1 LALPSR
7 TIHPLLL
14 DPRYWRERLEIARRT
29 PRQLLIF
36 PRADLSWPGGE
47 VSEFWMRAH
56 DGERLEGLMARSL
69 FPAPRPR
76 LLAEVVQEDP
86 GTPAALPRAP
96 LAPGAAEL
104 DGQQLRRFLRLA
116 GECQTPPEARS
127 RGSALEGLEVRFDWD
142 RIRDGQ
148 AHLMLVRRE
157 GRKLED
163 RVLDLVRA
171 VEAARRL
178 AELASLKLEFGT
190 GGEEPD
196 ELQIARQLFEQGWA

>member
-1 LALPSR
+1 MALPSR

-29 PRQLLIF
+29 PRQLLVF
-36 PRADLSWPGGE
+36 PRADLSWPGGD

-56 DGERLEGLMARSL
+56 DGHRLEGLMARSL

-76 LLAEVVQEDP
+76 LLAEVVEEQTA
-86 GTPAALPRAP
+86 TPAALPRAAGGP
-96 LAPGAAEL
+96 DLDAER
-104 DGQQLRRFLRLA
+104 LRRFLRLA
-116 GECQTPPEARS
+116 GECQPPPEPRS
-127 RGSALEGLEVRFDWD
+127 RGSALEGLEGRFDWD

-148 AHLMLVRRE
+148 AHLMLVRHG

-178 AELASLKLEFGT
+178 AELASLKVEFGSV
-190 GGEEPD
+190 GDEQD

>member
-1 LALPSR
+1 MALPSR

-29 PRQLLIF
+29 PRQLLLF
-36 PRADLSWPGGE
+36 PRSELSWPGGD

-76 LLAEVVQEDP
+76 LLAEVMEP
-86 GTPAALPRAP
+86 SCPPPPALPSP
-96 LAPGAAEL
+96 QGHGEI
-104 DGQQLRRFLRLA
+104 DGRELRLYLRVS
-116 GECQTPPEARS
+116 GPREPREESRS
-127 RGSALEGLEVRFDWD
+127 PRSALEGLEGRFDWD

-148 AHLMLVRRE
+148 AHLILARRRT
-157 GRKLED
+157 RKLED

-171 VEAARRL
+171 VEAARKL
-178 AELASLKLEFGT
+178 ADLASLRVELGPD
-190 GGEEPD
+190 GEERD

>member
-29 PRQLLIF
+29 PRQLLLF
-36 PRADLSWPGGE
+36 PRSELSWPGGD

-69 FPAPRPR
+69 FPTPRPR
-76 LLAEVVQEDP
+76 LLAEVVEAERP
-86 GTPAALPRAP
+86 TPPALPTAS
-96 LAPGAAEL
+96 AGGEL
-104 DGQQLRRFLRLA
+104 DGLELRVYLRLA
-116 GECQTPPEARS
+116 GQGEPQSGARS
-127 RGSALEGLEVRFDWD
+127 PRSTLEGLEERFDWD

-148 AHLMLVRRE
+148 AHLILARRG
-157 GRKLED
+157 GRRLED

-171 VEAARRL
+171 VEAARKL
-178 AELASLKLEFGT
+178 ADLASLRVELGAE
-190 GGEEPD
+190 GEEQD